1 MKISILG
8 GTGSLGKGLA
18 HRWLKAGHEI
28 IIGSRSIESA
38 LKATQ
43 ALDIDDSNA
52 CLNDEAALL
61 GDIACLTVPFA
72 HQAET
77 LQTVKENLK
86 NKILID
92 ATVPLVPPKVMR
104 VQLPKE
110 GGCAAMIAQTILGE
124 EVRVVSA
131 FQNISAEL
139 LQSSHPINCDVLVCG
154 DKRED
159 RETVINLI
167 KDMGLK
173 GWHAGPLCN
182 SAAAEALTSVLIAI
196 NKNHAISHSGI
207 TVTGV

>member
-18 HRWLKAGHEI
+18 HQWLKAGHEI
-28 IIGSRSIESA
+28 IIGSRSMESA

-104 VQLPKE
+104 VQLPKD

-124 EVRVVSA
+124 EVRVISA

-139 LQSSHPINCDVLVCG
+139 LQSSHLISCDVLVCG

-167 KDMGLK
+167 EDMGLK

>member
-18 HRWLKAGHEI
+18 NRWLKAGHEI
-28 IIGSRSIESA
+28 IIGSRSLESA
-38 LKATQ
+38 LTATQ

-52 CLNDEAALL
+52 CLNTEAALL

-72 HQAET
+72 HQAQT

-159 RETVINLI
+159 RDTVINLI
-167 KDMGLK
+167 EDMGLK

>member
-18 HRWLKAGHEI
+18 NRWLKAGHEI
-28 IIGSRSIESA
+28 IIGSRSLESA

-43 ALDIDDSNA
+43 GLDIDDSNA

-139 LQSSHPINCDVLVCG
+139 LQSSHPIICDVLVCG

-159 RETVINLI
+159 RDTVINLI
-167 KDMGLK
+167 EDMGLK

>member
-1 MKISILG
+1 
-8 GTGSLGKGLA
+8 
-18 HRWLKAGHEI
+18 
-28 IIGSRSIESA
+28 
-38 LKATQ
+38 
-43 ALDIDDSNA
+43 
-52 CLNDEAALL
+52 
-61 GDIACLTVPFA
+61 
-72 HQAET
+72 
-77 LQTVKENLK
+77 
-86 NKILID
+86 
-92 ATVPLVPPKVMR
+92 MR

-159 RETVINLI
+159 RDTVINLI
-167 KDMGLK
+167 EDMGLK

>member
-18 HRWLKAGHEI
+18 NRWLKAGHEI
-28 IIGSRSIESA
+28 IIGSRSLESA

-77 LQTVKENLK
+77 LQAVKENLK

-104 VQLPKE
+104 VQLPQE

-167 KDMGLK
+167 EDMGLK

>member
-18 HRWLKAGHEI
+18 NRWLKAGHEI
-28 IIGSRSIESA
+28 IIGSRSLESA

-43 ALDIDDSNA
+43 ALNVDDSNA

-104 VQLPKE
+104 VQLPQE

-167 KDMGLK
+167 EDMGLK

>member
-18 HRWLKAGHEI
+18 NRWLIAGHEI
-28 IIGSRSIESA
+28 IIGSRSLESA

-159 RETVINLI
+159 RDTVINLI
-167 KDMGLK
+167 EDMGLK

>member
-18 HRWLKAGHEI
+18 NRWLKAGHEI
-28 IIGSRSIESA
+28 IIGSRSLESA

-43 ALDIDDSNA
+43 GLDIDDSNA

-104 VQLPKE
+104 VQLPKD

-139 LQSSHPINCDVLVCG
+139 LQSSHPIICDVLVCG

-159 RETVINLI
+159 RDTVINLI
-167 KDMGLK
+167 EDMGLK

>member
-18 HRWLKAGHEI
+18 NRWLKAGHEI
-28 IIGSRSIESA
+28 IIGSRSMESA

-61 GDIACLTVPFA
+61 GDIACLTGPFA

-159 RETVINLI
+159 RDTVINLI
-167 KDMGLK
+167 EDMGLK

-207 TVTGV
+207 TVKGV

>member
-28 IIGSRSIESA
+28 IIGSRSLESA

-43 ALDIDDSNA
+43 GLDIDDSNA

-139 LQSSHPINCDVLVCG
+139 LQSSHPIICDVLVCG

-159 RETVINLI
+159 RDTVINLI
-167 KDMGLK
+167 EDMGLK

>member
-18 HRWLKAGHEI
+18 YRWLKAGHEI
-28 IIGSRSIESA
+28 IIGSRSLESA

-43 ALDIDDSNA
+43 ALGIDDSNA
-52 CLNDEAALL
+52 CLNDEAASL

-104 VQLPKE
+104 VQLPKD
-110 GGCAAMIAQTILGE
+110 GGCAAMIAQTILGD
-124 EVRVVSA
+124 EVRVISA

-167 KDMGLK
+167 EDMGLK

>member
-28 IIGSRSIESA
+28 IIGSRSLESA
-38 LKATQ
+38 LKATK

-52 CLNDEAALL
+52 CLNTEAALL

-104 VQLPKE
+104 VQLPKD

-159 RETVINLI
+159 RDTVINLI
-167 KDMGLK
+167 EDMGLK

>member
-28 IIGSRSIESA
+28 IIGSRSMESA

-86 NKILID
+86 NKILND

-104 VQLPKE
+104 VQLPKD

-124 EVRVVSA
+124 EVRVISA

-139 LQSSHPINCDVLVCG
+139 LQSSHLISCDVLVCG

-167 KDMGLK
+167 EDMGLK

>member
-18 HRWLKAGHEI
+18 NRWLKAGHEI
-28 IIGSRSIESA
+28 IIGSRSLESA

-43 ALDIDDSNA
+43 GLDIDDSNA

-110 GGCAAMIAQTILGE
+110 GGCAAIIAQTILGD
-124 EVRVVSA
+124 EVRVISA

-167 KDMGLK
+167 EDMGLK